1 MEAVSLGHHLNP
13 PEGCPDV
20 IKTIMLS
27 CWKLFPND
35 RIKFS
40 TIVESLSEENIKKIL
55 DTSNSTYGKL
65 RPLSYTDKT
74 KQINLNRV
82 DKSLLMDKNRV
93 NNSEQIPLMVTE
105 GSYNSFPAKMSSDQ
119 NSSDSLDTKQIDS
132 RTPETEYTIILP
144 NKTYDDDSK
153 DLEEE

>member
-40 TIVESLSEENIKKIL
+40 TIVESLSEENLKKIL

-74 KQINLNRV
+74 KQINLNSIE
-82 DKSLLMDKNRV
+82 KSLLMDKNRIS
-93 NNSEQIPLMVTE
+93 NSEQIPLMVLE
-105 GSYNSFPAKMSSDQ
+105 GSYNSFQAKLSSDQ
-119 NSSDSLDTKQIDS
+119 NSSDSLDAKQIDS

>member
-40 TIVESLSEENIKKIL
+40 TIVESLSEENLKKIL

-74 KQINLNRV
+74 KQINLNRI
-82 DKSLLMDKNRV
+82 DKSLLMDKNRIS
-93 NNSEQIPLMVTE
+93 NSEQIPLIVTE
-105 GSYNSFPAKMSSDQ
+105 GSYNSFQAKLSSDQ
-119 NSSDSLDTKQIDS
+119 DSSDSLDAKQIDS

-153 DLEEE
+153 DLEDE